1 MRVYR
6 ELNCRL
12 LLPIIKL
19 YFTIISLLTPL
30 TVSWRCCLECAK
42 ARCAGAEARRCPGQ
56 SARGHQKWRA
66 RVAPDTLL
74 LTSHRPGVGTVLLKP
89 QRGHAVLHTQDPKRA
104 SFRSCYFSLLFLTSC
119 RNQNASVHCCRVK
132 EGCLHVDGILQI
144 EKIF

>member
-19 YFTIISLLTPL
+19 CFSIISLLTPL
-30 TVSWRCCLECAK
+30 TVSWRCCWEFALELRHVGVLVNLPVATRNG
-42 ARCAGAEARRCPGQ
+42 ARA
-56 SARGHQKWRA
+56 W
-66 RVAPDTLL
+66 L
-74 LTSHRPGVGTVLLKP
+74 LTRFCSLRTDLPWGRCCLKRSMATP
-89 QRGHAVLHTQDPKRA
+89 CCLTRDPKRA